1 MTRLEEMKQVLVEH
15 RDELSDR
22 FGVAQIAIFGSYVKG
37 QQKRRSD
44 LDVLVSL
51 KPDHMTFDNYMDLK
65 FYLKELLGI
74 KIDLVMKDALKEE
87 LRGSILA
94 EAVYV

>member
-1 MTRLEEMKQVLVEH
+1 MKQVLVEH